1 MFNDHNFTII
11 DVETTGGSPF
21 FSRIIEVGLLR
32 VQHGEVIEEYQT
44 LVNPQEEIPE
54 FITNMTGITDRTVAK
69 APLFADIAEE
79 LISKFEDAI
88 FVAHNA
94 AFDYGFIKEE
104 FRRLGWSFNTDRLCT
119 VRLSRALYKEHRRH
133 NLSALI
139 ERFEFKI
146 KNRHRAFDDAK
157 VLWDFLQHIN
167 RELEPELVNKAMK
180 QVLTKTQ
187 SRLRQARTSID
198 SMSSPRVQSV
208 ARDESGIQF
217 NDLP

>member
-1 MFNDHNFTII
+1 MLNNHNFTII

-32 VQHGEVIEEYQT
+32 VQHGEVVEEYQT

-79 LISKFEDAI
+79 LISKFDNAI

-104 FRRLGWSFNTDRLCT
+104 FRRLDWSINTDRLCT
-119 VRLSRALYKEHRRH
+119 VRLSRALYKQHRRH

-139 ERFEFKI
+139 ERFEFEI

-167 RELEPELVNKAMK
+167 RELEPELVDKAMK
-180 QVLTKTQ
+180 QVLTKTKP
-187 SRLRQARTSID
+187 RLRQARTPID
-198 SMSSPRVQSV
+198 SMSLPRVRSK
-208 ARDESGIQF
+208 ARGELGIQLT
-217 NDLP
+217 DLP